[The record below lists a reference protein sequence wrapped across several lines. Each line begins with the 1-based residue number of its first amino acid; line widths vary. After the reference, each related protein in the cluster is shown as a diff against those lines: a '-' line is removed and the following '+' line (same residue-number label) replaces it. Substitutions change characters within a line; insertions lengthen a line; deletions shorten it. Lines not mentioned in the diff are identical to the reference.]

1 MGRRS
6 DHSREELVALILDEG
21 QQLMAEVG
29 FARFS
34 AREVAK
40 RIGYSVG
47 TIMNLF
53 GSVDGLVLAIN
64 SRSFLLWAEMLIRAL
79 QDGGGDRIHA
89 LVRGYFAFAKQ
100 HRNLWSAIY
109 EHRLPEGMLLPADL
123 AEQRARLTDI
133 VISEVA
139 SALPTLDSDSAASL
153 GRSLIATVH
162 GHCAFA
168 LNGSFDLLGEA
179 DPMALA
185 TARVDEVLESHRKAQ
200 RRR

>member
-6 DHSREELVALILDEG
+6 DHSRDELVALILDEG
-21 QQLMAEVG
+21 QRLMAETG

-64 SRSFLLWAEMLIRAL
+64 SRSFLLWADMLTREL
-79 QDGGGDRIHA
+79 DGAGANRIHA
-89 LVRGYFAFAKQ
+89 LVRGYFAFAQ
-100 HRNLWSAIY
+100 GHRNLWSAIY
-109 EHRLPEGMLLPADL
+109 EHRLPDGMVLPTDL
-123 AEQRARLTDI
+123 AEQRAHLTDI
-133 VISEVA
+133 VIREVA
-139 SALPTLDSDSAASL
+139 IALPALDADSAASL

-179 DPMALA
+179 DPLALA
-185 TARVDEVLESHRKAQ
+185 TARVDEVLAANRAIG
-200 RRR
+200 